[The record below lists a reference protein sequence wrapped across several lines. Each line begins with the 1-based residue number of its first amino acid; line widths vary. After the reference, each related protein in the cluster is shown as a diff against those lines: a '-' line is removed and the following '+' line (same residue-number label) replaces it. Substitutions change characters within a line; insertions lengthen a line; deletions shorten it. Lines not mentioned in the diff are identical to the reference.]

1 MSKIFTCPANYSE
14 SDDAFN
20 SLKNICSKQSN
31 PGIGE
36 KQWEIF
42 RRTGNVQDLNNFKNI
57 FEDTS
62 SYPIQ
67 TLKEE
72 VKALACRVAAC
83 STEYKF
89 RTPHFSTNLI
99 GATADLFRSS
109 GVFLKIV
116 YIISYVIIINLAV
129 RYFLKQGTPANLIGV
144 SLKTFTIFVLF
155 LTGLVGFLFT
165 SGLTWPGIYVMITC
179 FCVAI
184 LGLFVCNVIFSLKQP
199 RGWNMPGGFQL
210 IFMILITLTTFI
222 LAVFYLT
229 KIIKDKKV
237 GEEPES
243 VAPFADLGSKIH
255 NYGYILLMVTIGLVL
270 VVSILSVVKGSKYS
284 DSISKT
290 AGAKFNF
297 AGDNSFIKYIVLLLV
312 GLQYGINLVLS
323 ISLPVIPIV
332 ISLLERVIGSLITKA
347 SDKIDIVD
355 NLVTNIG
362 RDIYKGDGSGNSKV
376 LKTIGLD
383 FFGGGDDNGWAPM
396 GTLLLNVVLGLM
408 TNFNVVLSK
417 DGTGRAG
424 SIQMKNTNAF

>member
-1 MSKIFTCPANYSE
+1 MSNIFTCPANYSE

-20 SLKNICSKQSN
+20 SMKNICSKQSN

-42 RRTGNVQDLNNFKNI
+42 RRTGNIQDLNNFKQV
-57 FEDTS
+57 FQDS
-62 SYPIQ
+62 STYPIQ

-89 RTPHFSTNLI
+89 RTPHFSINLI
-99 GATADLFRSS
+99 GATVDLFRSS

-116 YIISYVIIINLAV
+116 YVISYLIILNLV
-129 RYFLKQGTPANLIGV
+129 YKYFLIKKIPSNNIGI
-144 SLKTFTIFVLF
+144 STILWLFVLLLAGLVFVLF
-155 LTGLVGFLFT
+155 GLGF
-165 SGLTWPGIYVMITC
+165 TWPGIYVVITC

-184 LGLFVCNVIFSLKQP
+184 LGLFVCNIVFSIKGP

-210 IFMILITLTTFI
+210 IFMILITLTAFI

-255 NYGYILLMVTIGLVL
+255 NYGYILLIVTIGLVL
-270 VVSILSVVKGSKYS
+270 VVSVLSIVLGSKYS

-290 AGAKFNF
+290 VGNKF
-297 AGDNSFIKYIVLLLV
+297 DMRSSFIKYLVLLLV
-312 GLQYGINLVLS
+312 GLQYGVNLVFS
-323 ISLPVIPIV
+323 IALPVIPIV
-332 ISLLERVIGSLITKA
+332 ISLFERVIGSLITIA
-347 SDKIDIVD
+347 SDKIDIID

-362 RDIYKGDGSGNSKV
+362 RDIYKGDEKASNAV
-376 LKTIGLD
+376 LKDIGLD
-383 FFGGGDDNGWAPM
+383 FFGGGNYNGWAPM
-396 GTLLLNVVLGLM
+396 GTLLLNIVLGLM
-408 TNFNVVLSK
+408 TNFNVVLSN
-417 DGTGRAG
+417 DGTKRN
-424 SIQMKNTNAF
+424 SIQLRNDNAF